1 MKLSRL
7 SILLASM
14 LFLSACSFSLA
25 EDVTPPPGVQQ
36 QQQSSVQSQPASL
49 NGPLYPL
56 IAPDPENGKAIYVEK
71 CAPCHGDRGLGDGP
85 QAAQL
90 PNPVTAIGSPDVARQ
105 SAPDQWYA
113 VVTNGNLE
121 RFMPPFTSLSDRQ
134 RWDVVAYAY
143 SLSAPEADI
152 MKGAELF
159 QANCARCHG
168 ENGAGDG
175 PDAANLSVKPVDFTN
190 QEYMA
195 GKAAADFYA
204 AISQGVAPEMPAF
217 GDKLS
222 EVDRWVLTDYLR
234 SLTFKASGST
244 LAQAGT
250 AAPPEG
256 TSSVSE
262 GTTAAPQTTPVPEET
277 SAPGITTT
285 EVLSPTAALGSINGV
300 VTNSS
305 GGNVPSGLAITL
317 HGFDQMQTAITET
330 TTLKDDGSFV
340 FQDVP
345 MIPGRVFLTTVEFDG
360 STYGSDIATA
370 ENGTTSLDLPII
382 VYETTNDTSSL
393 SVDRLHLFFEFA
405 DPNTMRVIELY
416 IISNNSNKTVIAPVK
431 GDPTITFKLP
441 EGATNLEFQDGEL
454 GGRYV
459 QTEGGFGD
467 TAAIRPGSGSYQ
479 VLFAFEMP
487 YNKKLD
493 LAQPLDMPTNA
504 VVILVPAGNIS
515 VKGDNLQ
522 DGGVRPVQGVDY
534 QTYNGSA
541 LNAGDILH
549 LSVTGSPAGSSSALT
564 VGSKTNLLVGIGAL
578 GFVLIVSGL
587 YLFLRNRNKQFT
599 EDDLAEDAVLAT
611 PETTEN
617 AETVMDAILALDD
630 LYRAGELP
638 EDAYRQRRAE
648 LKARLKELLD

>member
-7 SILLASM
+7 SFPLAAMLL
-14 LFLSACSFSLA
+14 LSACSFSLA

-36 QQQSSVQSQPASL
+36 QQQSSVQSQSASL

-56 IAPDPENGKAIYVEK
+56 IAPDPANGQAIYAEK
-71 CAPCHGDRGLGDGP
+71 CAPCHGDQGLGDGP

-90 PNPVTAIGSPDVARQ
+90 PNPVAAIGSPDVARQ
-105 SAPDQWYA
+105 AAPDQWYA
-113 VVTNGNLE
+113 IVTNGNLE
-121 RFMPPFTSLSDRQ
+121 RFMPPFSSLSDRQ
-134 RWDVVAYAY
+134 RWDVLAYVY
-143 SLSAPEADI
+143 SLSATEGDI
-152 MKGAELF
+152 SKGAELF

-168 ENGAGDG
+168 ENGTGDG
-175 PDAANLSVKPVDFTN
+175 PDAANLSVKPVDFTD

-204 AISQGVAPEMPAF
+204 AITQGVAPEMPAF
-217 GDKLS
+217 GDQLS
-222 EVDRWVLTDYLR
+222 EADRWSLTDYLR
-234 SLTFKASGST
+234 SLAFNASGST

-250 AAPPEG
+250 TETPEG
-256 TSSVSE
+256 TAASSQSA
-262 GTTAAPQTTPVPEET
+262 TAASQTTPEPGET
-277 SAPGITTT
+277 PAPGITTT
-285 EVLSPTAALGSINGV
+285 EVLSSTSVLGSISGV

-305 GGNVPSGLAITL
+305 GGDIPSGLAVTL

-345 MIPGRVFLTTVEFDG
+345 MPSGRVFLTTVEFDG
-360 STYGSDIATA
+360 STYGSDIATVVSD
-370 ENGTTSLDLPII
+370 TTSLDMPII
-382 VYETTNDTSSL
+382 VYETTDDTSSL
-393 SVDRLHLFFEFA
+393 SVDRLHLFFEFS
-405 DPNTMRVIELY
+405 DPDTMQVIELY
-416 IISNNSNKTVIAPVK
+416 IISNNGDKTVIAPVK

-441 EGATNLEFQDGEL
+441 KGATNLEFQDGEL

-459 QTEGGFGD
+459 QTEDGFGD

-493 LAQPLDMPTNA
+493 LAQPLDLPTNA

-534 QTYNGSA
+534 QTYNGGA
-541 LNAGDILH
+541 LNAGAVLN
-549 LSVTGSPAGSSSALT
+549 LSVTGNPAGSSSALT
-564 VGSKTNLLVGIGAL
+564 VGSKTDLLVGVGAL
-578 GFVLIVSGL
+578 GFVLIATGVF
-587 YLFLRNRNKQFT
+587 LFLRNRNNQFT
-599 EDDLAEDAVLAT
+599 EDDLADEAVPSI

-638 EDAYRQRRAE
+638 EEAYRKRRAE
-648 LKARLKELLD
+648 LKERLKELLD

>member
-1 MKLSRL
+1 MKLSRFSFL
-7 SILLASM
+7 LFSIFLLT
-14 LFLSACSFSLA
+14 ACSFSLA
-25 EDVTPPPGVQQ
+25 EDMTPPPGVQQ
-36 QQQSSVQSQPASL
+36 QQSAVQPQPASQS
-49 NGPLYPL
+49 GPLYPL
-56 IAPDPENGKAIYVEK
+56 IAPDPTDGQTIYVEK
-71 CAPCHGDRGLGDGP
+71 CAPCHGDQGLGDGP

-90 PNPVTAIGSPDVARQ
+90 PNPVAAIGSPDVARQ
-105 SAPDQWYA
+105 AAPDQWYS

-143 SLSAPEADI
+143 SLSASQADI
-152 MKGAELF
+152 SKGAELF

-168 ENGAGDG
+168 ANGVGDG
-175 PDAANLSVKPVDFTN
+175 PDAANLSVKPVDFTD
-190 QEYMA
+190 QEFMA

-204 AISQGVAPEMPAF
+204 AISQGVSPEMPAF
-217 GDKLS
+217 GNQLS
-222 EVDRWVLTDYLR
+222 EEDRWVLTDYLR
-234 SLTFKASGST
+234 TFTFNASGST

-250 AAPPEG
+250 VTPPEG
-256 TSSVSE
+256 TAAVAGSATS
-262 GTTAAPQTTPVPEET
+262 APQTTPVAGET
-277 SAPGITTT
+277 PVPGITTT
-285 EVLSPTAALGSINGV
+285 QVLSPTTALGNISGV

-305 GGNVPSGLAITL
+305 GGDVPSGMAVTL
-317 HGFDQMQTAITET
+317 HGFDQMQTAITQT
-330 TTLKDDGSFV
+330 TTLKNDGSFL
-340 FQDVP
+340 FDNVP
-345 MIPGRVFLTTVEFDG
+345 MLPGRVFLTTVEFDG
-360 STYGSDIATA
+360 STYGSDIATV
-370 ENGTTSLDLPII
+370 ETDTTSLDLPII
-382 VYETTNDTSSL
+382 VYETTKDTSSL

-416 IISNNSNKTVIAPVK
+416 IISNNSDKTVIAPVQ

-467 TAAIRPGSGSYQ
+467 TVAIRPGSGSYQ

-504 VVILVPAGNIS
+504 VVVLVPAGSIN

-541 LNAGDILH
+541 LNAGDVLR

-564 VGSKTNLLVGIGAL
+564 VGSKTNLLVGVGAF
-578 GFVLIVSGL
+578 GFVLIAVGVF
-587 YLFLRNRNKQFT
+587 LFLRNRNNQFI
-599 EDDLAEDAVLAT
+599 EDDLVDDVAPSTGVGA
-611 PETTEN
+611 EN

-648 LKARLKELLD
+648 LKERLKELLD